1 MHELISGILSTKP
14 RGHWLQVLEEADV
27 PAAPVLERDELFTDP
42 QIQANDMLAVQRHSQ
57 AGAVDMVNI
66 PVRLSDTP
74 GSIRSPAPEVG
85 QHTEEVLRELGYDDG
100 EIARLRAERTIG

>member
-1 MHELISGILSTKP
+1 
-14 RGHWLQVLEEADV
+14 LQVLEEADV